1 MGNGDMS
8 VRSNSLVI
16 SSAFISVLV
25 INLVYLVYVHI
36 TQSDLELQ
44 YRALDAY
51 YSYLPKSVS
60 QKIIDGGVIG
70 TITVIVVEVLK
81 SGAIAVTLFSVAK
94 LISFLTFSL
103 RRPTVNTVRPSDVPE
118 SSLLSIDR
126 SRMPIMFIKPG
137 YNYYLEGQRI
147 EVKPEKVYG
156 LLEETDMRID
166 RAEVKLSRPPQN
178 AIEKLEIA
186 AHQILLKH
194 KNWTCDPGGHHSD
207 KGLYEHSLHV
217 ASVMQ
222 KSSSHRLAKVIGLF
236 HDIGK
241 LLAYRNE
248 GTEDAPKWKK
258 VYSIHD
264 RLSAEI
270 VRHLPEFWELEPH
283 DRDVINHVLTYC
295 HSKSEIPTNVSSDA
309 VDLIKKLRIA
319 DGYGIQADKQRGIEV
334 AKTEDAQ
341 THIKLAIE
349 RLLGN
354 LNINDFKNLGR
365 ADGWTLSS
373 VDYVAVLESNI
384 RSKMSEYLSH
394 DMAYKLQADVP
405 IEHNRNHP
413 LTEGIVLAI
422 RDMGLLLEEVAS
434 LKAKN
439 GFFNIKVGRRTF
451 KDVILLDREKLE
463 VEHSDLVSLWGD
475 STYNCRI
482 VQIKDDGDDDGGAG
496 DEET

>member
-1 MGNGDMS
+1 MS

-16 SSAFISVLV
+16 TSAFISVLA
-25 INLVYLVYVHI
+25 INLVYLAYVHI
-36 TQSDLELQ
+36 THSDLELQ

-51 YSYLPKSVS
+51 YNYLPKSIS
-60 QKIIDGGVIG
+60 QKIIDGGVMG
-70 TITVIVVEVLK
+70 TITVILVEALK
-81 SGAIAVTLFSVAK
+81 SGAIAVSLFSSAK
-94 LISFLTFSL
+94 LFSFLIVSY
-103 RRPTVNTVRPSDVPE
+103 RRPKVTKIKTSGVPD

-137 YNYYLEGQRI
+137 YNYYIEGQRI
-147 EVKPEKVYG
+147 EVKSEKVYG
-156 LLEETDMRID
+156 LLQETDMRID
-166 RAEVKLSRPPQN
+166 RAEVKLSRPPRN
-178 AIEKLEIA
+178 AIEKLEVA
-186 AHQILLKH
+186 ALQILLKH
-194 KNWTCDPGGHHSD
+194 KNWTCDPAGHHSD
-207 KGLYEHSLHV
+207 KGLYDHSLHV

-222 KSSSHRLAKVIGLF
+222 KNSTHRLAKVAGLF

-241 LLAYRNE
+241 LLAYRND

-283 DRDVINHVLTYC
+283 DRDVLNHALTYC
-295 HSKSEIPTNVSSDA
+295 HSKAEIPTNVSSDT
-309 VDLIKKLRIA
+309 VELIKQLRIA
-319 DGYGIQADKQRGIEV
+319 DGYGIQADKQHGVDV
-334 AKTEDAQ
+334 AKTTDAQ

-354 LNINDFKNLGR
+354 LNINDFKNQGR

-413 LTEGIVLAI
+413 LTQGIVLAI

-451 KDVILLDREKLE
+451 KDVVLLDREKLE

-482 VQIKDDGDDDGGAG
+482 VQIKDDGDEEDDTE
-496 DEET
+496 DEEA